1 MTALEMRR
9 EFEGEFAAD
18 ARVAREELTVL
29 LAQLGV
35 QAHVALEV
43 LLADDYAAQT
53 EEYDRGAALKRLT
66 AANAAQAEA
75 RRALDGVARHLGV
88 RL

>member
-1 MTALEMRR
+1 MTALEMRT
-9 EFEGEFAAD
+9 ELEGEFAAD
-18 ARVAREELTVL
+18 AKAAREELTVL

-53 EEYDRGAALKRLT
+53 EEYERGAAARRLT
-66 AANAAQAEA
+66 AANAAQTEV